1 MRIRWTEQHF
11 DQAREA
17 TLNWFR
23 HWRSATTCTYLH
35 KVLLGEGSVPE
46 GWTYQNQLKV
56 MIGLW
61 PNILEK
67 GPWLPKSSRGNP
79 WAFRPVEAWLHEDAQ
94 GRNTLEGGDLDH
106 IRQAFRTNTEP
117 PGTLPGM
124 KPIRIPRAS

>member
-1 MRIRWTEQHF
+1 MVDVTAPDFELRHIDTSEGAQRGEHIERVT
-11 DQAREA
+11 
-17 TLNWFR
+17 FR
-23 HWRSATTCTYLH
+23 AKR
-35 KVLLGEGSVPE
+35 
-46 GWTYQNQLKV
+46 QNQLKV
-56 MIGLW
+56 MNGLW